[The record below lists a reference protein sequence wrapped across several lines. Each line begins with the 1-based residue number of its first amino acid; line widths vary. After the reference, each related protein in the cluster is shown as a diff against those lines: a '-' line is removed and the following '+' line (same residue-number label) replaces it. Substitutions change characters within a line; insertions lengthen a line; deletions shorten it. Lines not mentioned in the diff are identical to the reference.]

1 MFKKKSL
8 ITLVSLLAI
17 LCVTV
22 GGTLAFL
29 VDTDGPINNIFNPS
43 KVTTEVEEKLD
54 QEQLIKKDVKI
65 KNTGDTDAYIR
76 AAVVVTWQNKAGEV
90 YGKLPVSGT
99 DYEISYDLKNGWSLG
114 SDGFYYWKGI
124 VKSDDEAPKDCWTG
138 VLITSCKP
146 KVDPPAEGYF
156 LNVEIIGS
164 GIQAKGKDAN
174 GKTPVELAWGEAAAQ
189 AVGAK

>member
-1 MFKKKSL
+1 MFKKKNL

-22 GGTLAFL
+22 GGTLAYL
-29 VDTDGPINNIFNPS
+29 VTTSGPVTNTFTPTS
-43 KVTTEVEEKLD
+43 VTTEVLEKF
-54 QEQLIKKDVKI
+54 ENNKKTEVKI
-65 KNTGDTDAYIR
+65 KNTGSTDAYIR
-76 AAVVVTWQNKAGEV
+76 AAIVVTWQNAKGEV
-90 YGKLPVSGT
+90 YGTQPAAN
-99 DYEISYDLKNGWSLG
+99 DYNLVIGDGWTEG
-114 SDGFYYWKGI
+114 NDGFYYWNGI
-124 VKSDDEAPKDCWTG
+124 VKSDDDAPNDCWTG
-138 VLITSCKP
+138 ELITSCSP
-146 KVDPPAEGYF
+146 KVVPPADGYF